1 MIILDER
8 IVIRKAKST
17 DLKEIQTLNK
27 VLFDLEYKN
36 YDSTLDTTWP
46 ISNEGTEYFK
56 NAIENDIT
64 LVAAVE
70 NKIVGYLIGSLN
82 TQNTYNIYSQAELEN
97 MCVLEQFRKL
107 GIGTKLFNRF
117 KEICKEN
124 NIKGLKVVASY
135 KNKNAINFYLKN
147 GFDKSDLTLTMKIGE

>member
-8 IVIRKAKST
+8 IVIRKAELI
-17 DLKEIQTLNK
+17 DLKKIQTLNK
-27 VLFDLEYKN
+27 VLFDLEYEN

-97 MCVLEQFRKL
+97 MCVLEQYRKL

-124 NIKGLKVVASY
+124 NINGLKVVASY

-147 GFDKSDLTLTMKIGE
+147 GFDKSDLILTMKIGE